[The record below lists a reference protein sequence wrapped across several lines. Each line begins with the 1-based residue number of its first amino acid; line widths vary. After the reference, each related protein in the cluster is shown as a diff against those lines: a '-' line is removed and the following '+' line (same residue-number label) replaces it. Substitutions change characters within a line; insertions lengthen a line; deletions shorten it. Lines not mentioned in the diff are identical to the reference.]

1 MGFNLSARS
10 LQRLEGVHPRL
21 VDVVELAI
29 QRTAVDF
36 TVVEGLRTAERQREL
51 VAKGASQ
58 TQNSLHLVQPD
69 GYGRAVDLAPLVG
82 GAIPWDNW
90 EAFRQL
96 ADIVK
101 ACAAELGVPVEWG
114 GDWKT
119 LRTARISRSRA
130 AGRRRHDRRR
140 REAAGRAGRLARL
153 RGGHHRGCRS
163 GLDCAGLAVRR

>member
-69 GYGRAVDLAPLVG
+69 GYGR
-82 GAIPWDNW
+82 
-90 EAFRQL
+90 R
-96 ADIVK
+96 
-101 ACAAELGVPVEWG
+101 
-114 GDWKT
+114 
-119 LRTARISRSRA
+119 
-130 AGRRRHDRRR
+130 
-140 REAAGRAGRLARL
+140 
-153 RGGHHRGCRS
+153 
-163 GLDCAGLAVRR
+163 